1 MILLDYIVNLSVF
14 SIFVIIPLVIH
25 SFFNYKP
32 INKVR
37 FWVGL
42 YAEIFTII
50 FVVFSIQQL
59 GYSLDLK
66 FAPVIIVFAY
76 LGPVAGLITGAI
88 PLLARLYIGGNWYP
102 DLLGWT
108 FVMICFMVMH
118 LYISR
123 ITPIKRVLI
132 LSGIYVSIYI
142 IFVSIFHKI
151 KDHPSVHFEYLLFV
165 VLGVIIATFL
175 IESYVKLYRLNNR
188 LSYMYKKV
196 EESES
201 NYRLIAENT
210 LDLIVVIDKEYA
222 IRYISP
228 SHKFVLGYEESELVG
243 IGISTLIHPDD
254 FSMIK
259 TTMNE
264 MLENKKSQLIEFRFQ
279 DKKRGWIELESRCM
293 PVVGEDYSIEH
304 IVIISRDITERKKS
318 EEILLQSEKLAIV
331 GELAAGV
338 AHEIRNPL
346 TTIKGFFQLY
356 QKEHNSDE
364 YIELLLSEME
374 RIEMITSE
382 LLSLGK
388 PQATHLNRMNI
399 RELIENT
406 LDLLAPQG
414 IMNDIQF
421 ILSVEES
428 PIFIN
433 CEKNQL
439 KQVFLNV
446 IKNAIEAMNK
456 GGMIHI
462 KIRKSENGKCIISFH
477 DQGCGIP
484 EELLPR
490 LGEPFYTLKEKGTG
504 LGLMICHKII
514 KQHNGSITYQSK
526 VNEGTLIE
534 ITLPLAS

>member
-1 MILLDYIVNLSVF
+1 MFLLKYIVNLSVF

-32 INKVR
+32 VNKVR

-42 YAEIFTII
+42 YAGIFTII
-50 FVVFSIQQL
+50 FVVLSIKQL
-59 GYSLDLK
+59 GYSLDLR

-102 DLLGWT
+102 DVLGWT
-108 FVMICFMVMH
+108 FVMLCFIIMH

-151 KDHPSVHFEYLLFV
+151 KGNPSVHLEYLLFV

-175 IESYVKLYRLNNR
+175 IESYVKLYRLNSK
-188 LSYMYKKV
+188 LSSMYKKV
-196 EESES
+196 EESEA
-201 NYRLIAENT
+201 NYRLITENT
-210 LDLIVVIDKEYA
+210 LDLIVVMDNENF
-222 IRYISP
+222 IRYFSP
-228 SHKFVLGYEESELVG
+228 SHKFVLGYEESEMEG
-243 IGISTLIHPDD
+243 NKFSAFIHPDD
-254 FSMIK
+254 VCTVRNTLNGLF
-259 TTMNE
+259 
-264 MLENKKSQLIEFRFQ
+264 ENQESQSFEFRFQ
-279 DKKRGWIELESRCM
+279 HKNGDWIDVESRCM
-293 PVVGEDYSIEH
+293 PVLGEDNSIEH
-304 IVIISRDITERKKS
+304 IVIISRDITARKKS
-318 EEILLQSEKLAIV
+318 EELLLQSEKLAIV

-346 TTIKGFFQLY
+346 TTIKGFVQLY
-356 QKEHNSDE
+356 KKEHNSEE
-364 YIELLLSEME
+364 YCDLLLSEME

-406 LDLLAPQG
+406 LDLLSLQG

-428 PIFIN
+428 PIFIT

-446 IKNAIEAMNK
+446 IKNAIEAMNNSGK
-456 GGMIHI
+456 IHI
-462 KIRKSENGKCIISFH
+462 NIRKSADGKCIISFQ

-514 KQHNGSITYQSK
+514 KQHKGSITYQSI

-534 ITLPLAS
+534 ISIPLAI

>member
-1 MILLDYIVNLSVF
+1 M
-14 SIFVIIPLVIH
+14 
-25 SFFNYKP
+25 
-32 INKVR
+32 
-37 FWVGL
+37 
-42 YAEIFTII
+42 
-50 FVVFSIQQL
+50 FSIQQL
-59 GYSLDLK
+59 GYSLNLK

-76 LGPVAGLITGAI
+76 LGPVAGLITGSI

-102 DLLGWT
+102 DVLGWT
-108 FVMICFMVMH
+108 FVMICFTVMH

-142 IFVSIFHKI
+142 IFGSIFHKI
-151 KDHPSVHFEYLLFV
+151 KDNPSVHFEYLLFV

-175 IESYVKLYRLNNR
+175 IESYVKLYRLNNK

-196 EESES
+196 EESET

-210 LDLIVVIDKEYA
+210 LDLILVIDKENS
-222 IRYISP
+222 IRYLSP
-228 SHKFVLGYEESELVG
+228 SHQFVLGYEESELVG
-243 IGISTLIHPDD
+243 IGLSTLIHLDD
-254 FSMIK
+254 VCMIK
-259 TTMNE
+259 NTLNE
-264 MLENKKSQLIEFRFQ
+264 MLENKKSQSFEFRFQ
-279 DKKRGWIELESRCM
+279 HKNGDWIELESRCM
-293 PVVGEDYSIEH
+293 PVKGEDQSMKH

-346 TTIKGFFQLY
+346 TTIKGFVQLY
-356 QKEHNSDE
+356 KKEHNSDE
-364 YIELLLSEME
+364 YSDLILGEME

-388 PQATHLNRMNI
+388 PQAIHLKRMNI

-406 LDLLAPQG
+406 LDLLSPQG

-428 PIFIN
+428 PIFIT

-446 IKNAIEAMNK
+446 IKNAIEAMNN
-456 GGMIHI
+456 GGKIHI
-462 KIRKSENGKCIISFH
+462 NLRKSADGKCIITFQ

-514 KQHNGSITYQSK
+514 KQHKGSITYQSI

-534 ITLPLAS
+534 ISIPLAI